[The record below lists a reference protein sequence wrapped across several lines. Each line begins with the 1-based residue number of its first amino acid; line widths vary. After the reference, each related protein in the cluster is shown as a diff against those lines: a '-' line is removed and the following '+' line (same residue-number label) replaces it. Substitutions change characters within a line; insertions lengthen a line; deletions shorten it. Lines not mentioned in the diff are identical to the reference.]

1 VGGDS
6 AGGTL
11 ATLACVRL
19 RDEDPRAL
27 PGLQVLLYPNT
38 DLTGG
43 QPSMRDKGTGFG
55 LTASGVRFFS
65 PLRAP
70 DLSGLPPALVVTAE
84 HDPLRDEGEAY
95 ARRLADAG
103 VDVELRRE
111 PGLIHNFMM
120 LDTVSPAC
128 AAGVDRVAADLRRLL
143 TRLPGQALR
152 GLIQGDISIPSEGIL
167 PHEFHDHVNCVHLF
181 DPEFTSGKKSS

>member
-1 VGGDS
+1 
-6 AGGTL
+6 
-11 ATLACVRL
+11 
-19 RDEDPRAL
+19 
-27 PGLQVLLYPNT
+27 
-38 DLTGG
+38 
-43 QPSMRDKGTGFG
+43 
-55 LTASGVRFFS
+55 
-65 PLRAP
+65 
-70 DLSGLPPALVVTAE
+70 VVTAE

-152 GLIQGDISIPSEGIL
+152 GLIQAEISIPSEGIL

>member
-55 LTASGVRFFS
+55 LTASGVRFFITQWV
-65 PLRAP
+65 P
-70 DLSGLPPALVVTAE
+70 DPRWG
-84 HDPLRDEGEAY
+84 DPDVSRC
-95 ARRLADAG
+95 ARRTCPAYPPPWWSPPSTTRS
-103 VDVELRRE
+103 VTRVRPT
-111 PGLIHNFMM
+111 PG
-120 LDTVSPAC
+120 A
-128 AAGVDRVAADLRRLL
+128 
-143 TRLPGQALR
+143 
-152 GLIQGDISIPSEGIL
+152 
-167 PHEFHDHVNCVHLF
+167 
-181 DPEFTSGKKSS
+181 

>member
-1 VGGDS
+1 MPPDCLAATVGVMPGVFADEELAAYVAQSPPSADFDVAAMRAGEDRPDPARWGDPD
-6 AGGTL
+6 
-11 ATLACVRL
+11 V
-19 RDEDPRAL
+19 
-27 PGLQVLLYPNT
+27 
-38 DLTGG
+38 
-43 QPSMRDKGTGFG
+43 
-55 LTASGVRFFS
+55 S
-65 PLRAP
+65 PLRAA

-128 AAGVDRVAADLRRLL
+128 AAAVDRVAADLRRLL

-152 GLIQGDISIPSEGIL
+152 GLIQGDISIPSESIL
-167 PHEFHDHVNCVHLF
+167 PHKFHDHVNCVHLF
-181 DPEFTSGKKSS
+181 DPEFTSGEKSS